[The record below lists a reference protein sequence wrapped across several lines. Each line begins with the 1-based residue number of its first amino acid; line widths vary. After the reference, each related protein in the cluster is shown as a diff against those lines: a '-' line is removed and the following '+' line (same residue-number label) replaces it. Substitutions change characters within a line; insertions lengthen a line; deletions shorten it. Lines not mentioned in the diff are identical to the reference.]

1 MTVFFEILSFT
12 VQYRIEGRNLPF
24 NCFKYV
30 CSASELLHT
39 SSVKEEGRLDRPQ
52 PENRGNKGSY

>member
-52 PENRGNKGSY
+52 P